1 MRSREFAI
9 VVACLWGVGIAV
21 AQQAVPPD
29 RKDYAIEAIQQQR
42 NDANNREVLCRAE
55 AGPALDALRA
65 EVEKLKAELADA
77 RKAPA
82 AKE

>member
-1 MRSREFAI
+1 MRTSIIIAM
-9 VVACLWGVGIAV
+9 ACMTGIAV
-21 AQQAVPPD
+21 AQQAAPPD

>member
-1 MRSREFAI
+1 MRTSII
-9 VVACLWGVGIAV
+9 VAAACMTGIAV
-21 AQQAVPPD
+21 GAASVPD